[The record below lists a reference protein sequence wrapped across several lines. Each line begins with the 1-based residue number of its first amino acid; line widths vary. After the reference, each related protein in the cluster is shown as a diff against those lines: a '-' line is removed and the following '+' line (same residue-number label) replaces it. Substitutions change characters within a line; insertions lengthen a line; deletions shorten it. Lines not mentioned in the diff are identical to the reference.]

1 MNVEGAEMLIQIV
14 YHFNL
19 KSRSDGL
26 GASSPCEVVKV
37 AERWASSQQNPF
49 WMASFMLML
58 VQHKQ
63 DQLV

>member
-49 WMASFMLML
+49 WPALC
-58 VQHKQ
+58 
-63 DQLV
+63 